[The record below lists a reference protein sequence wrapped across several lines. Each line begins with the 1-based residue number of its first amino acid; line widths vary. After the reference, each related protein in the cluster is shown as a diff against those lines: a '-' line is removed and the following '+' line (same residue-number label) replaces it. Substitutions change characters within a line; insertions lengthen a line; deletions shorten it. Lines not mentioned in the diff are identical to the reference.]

1 MGAGVRGALEAAI
14 EEEEVLVMTDSQ
26 AAMMAMVAAGEDEMA
41 RTEDLKWVVEEIGRR
56 QERVGGRAVRLGWV
70 KAHVWRHVLEDVA
83 LSCPAGEWLGRRWS
97 TWEQADERERWLRKI
112 KDRDKEEEVV
122 VDLVETFFMNL
133 ESGGADRG
141 GDVSGY
147 FCTPFLCS
155 FSGSGGWTHFLYRK
169 HRSNLR
175 RGDFGT
181 SS

>member
-1 MGAGVRGALEAAI
+1 MPEGKNRK
-14 EEEEVLVMTDSQ
+14 
-26 AAMMAMVAAGEDEMA
+26 A
-41 RTEDLKWVVEEIGRR
+41 RVNYTQCRTGKGKL
-56 QERVGGRAVRLGWV
+56 Q
-70 KAHVWRHVLEDVA
+70 VWRHVLEDVA

-97 TWEQADERERWLRKI
+97 TWEQAEERERWLRKI

-155 FSGSGGWTHFLYRK
+155 FSGSGGWTHFLYQK
-169 HRSNLR
+169 LRSNL
-175 RGDFGT
+175 
-181 SS
+181 